1 MELGKYVAKLSIDKG
16 QFTRGLNSADK
27 EYADFCKSQL
37 EKTEQTQKQIKKL
50 YEQKN
55 NVIIKSEEELV
66 KAISNLKGEDKA
78 DLERELKDYQKYVK
92 ARETEA
98 KKLARAE
105 EASAKKIL
113 AQKKRDEAETARL
126 IEKSRKDEERAFK
139 QREAQRKREIRQLDE
154 LKQRVL
160 TWSSIAI
167 TIPIT
172 LGTRKAFRDYVE
184 FQEQLI
190 NVKAVTNATEKDMR
204 ALTESAIEMSQTFAW
219 TGKEIASGFLEIA
232 QAGYDASEILTLSKD
247 IMILASAGMKDVAF
261 TSELVVTTLKAFNM
275 EAEESKRII
284 DVFASS
290 AARSVSSLDKISA
303 SLKYT
308 AGLWG
313 SQNWEIENLIG
324 VLDVLFDTGVRGEKA
339 GRLLASAIN
348 SIQKPTKEASAVIKR
363 LTGDVKALDPATND
377 IISIVKKLTEAG
389 ATNRDVVTIFGKT
402 GNEIILRLMDNV
414 DKLDK
419 AVEEVT
425 GQTGEAARQASTQL
439 ESLSNAWKIV
449 TNKMTAFSKKVFG
462 VIEPAL
468 TTIVN
473 GIGSIFDTLNKLPD
487 FFKVLL
493 SFGVV
498 LGGLAPVALKASM
511 AIGGVI
517 KSIQAMTVVTTGL
530 QLALLPTMGIL
541 AGVGVAVGGIA
552 YAYGKAKKDH
562 AEWVSSVREGEK
574 VFSESG
580 KSVDDA
586 VRSLRELYATAGDSK
601 KVKEG
606 LEELAE
612 VFPNLRNQLNK
623 NADDTT
629 RAMSVL
635 TDEYQKLLE
644 AREESSGKAVK
655 MESDPRAKEIAEL
668 QSKLATFN
676 KEIEKSASHLAKYEN
691 EVKELGEEMTR
702 VFGTDYS
709 NASIFTIL
717 EKLSTSNIDTVS
729 QIFEKASGG
738 SWYFDGAIKDLTDYF
753 REMLKVKEELDK
765 ATRTPVSI
773 KIDYAKGKVDLAEK
787 IQEIV
792 GELETKTR
800 PIRIKYQLE
809 GDSADKEAFEK
820 EYASAIS
827 SALGSSLDSL
837 LDEFGQD
844 LEDINFI
851 DSFGNVSQQI
861 KNYAKEASQM
871 IESAFSSG
879 DFRVIENLLDDFYS
893 TMTGENRAGFEAS
906 LEILNEMAKKQK
918 ELLEVE
924 KKINTLADRPD
935 TDKAKAKQLEKAKTL
950 QDEILDLSKD
960 LESTERQQIQNLF
973 ALLEYSKK
981 INKTSGKSG
990 GILDWWEQIVEKMK
1004 QAREAIAGVGDVT
1017 SVLERLE
1024 DFNLG
1029 EGVGVKEVT
1038 EEVEKFL
1045 DAFKSN
1051 KEMFALMD
1059 NFNILGH
1066 AISAT
1071 AKKVDGEFIKSLEGM
1086 GLSTAPELATKA
1098 YGELLNTISDLT
1110 DRQLAYAI
1118 ALQDGNSNMFDYKT
1132 LVASTEAEI
1141 RKAENAVDD
1150 FLVSI
1155 GELSR
1160 AEANAN
1166 KAQRD
1171 FNQAFV
1177 DSKGID
1183 KLKAKIK
1190 EGTASLYEIDEV
1202 LKAIESDNLGDF
1214 SSITDNVTALGGA
1227 IITTWGEA
1235 SKLKK
1240 EIKELKEEGAEESKA
1255 ELEKKEFELKI
1266 NKEQLKK
1273 ELEMVSEKIKK
1284 AINLSNVFND
1294 AIKGAVDLG
1303 KALKNADST
1312 AVNLSETI
1320 ESATRSFI
1328 SLGAAITN
1336 MIVPGLGTA
1345 ISLGLELI
1353 ETVAKGI
1360 ASLFSSSED
1369 EVFTAQM
1376 RFELDSESELAIEAL
1391 KEKFNDYGEQLAD
1404 AITSGVKSG
1413 SSNSKKFIS
1422 EIVFDMVAQSILDTT
1437 TYKKMLGDAMKDL
1450 WESAFSPDVSTKQ
1463 EVIEQKKATAEVAKA
1478 KMDAIGTYKTL
1489 AKAESEAR
1497 WSYENSKKGLNA
1509 VSGFFTG
1516 DTKRLEKEW
1525 KEAKKQL
1532 ELWEAY
1538 NKEYQKLIKE
1548 AAQLQGEVDDLIG
1561 DASDVK
1567 FDTTGLEE
1575 GVGQITKMME
1585 SLYDAL
1591 EMGEDDNKFQD
1602 IADGIANALSN
1613 AVISGDYSQF
1623 KKAVY
1628 SMVLENVVEAVA
1640 KSSVLKGKVET
1651 LVNSVVGSGEDFTMN
1666 DAHKILAEVDSLWKE
1681 ATDTSQP
1688 LGQLFEG
1695 LRESM
1700 AQFGE
1705 FDINVNPANVVTAI
1719 PSQVQDKLVAAI
1731 ESVAENLSQA
1741 ITEAGLNSHINEV
1754 LITTAYITQMITDS
1768 VLIQNATFDM
1778 SGDIVLSNVGG
1789 ESLVDWME
1797 SFVTELVN
1805 NSTP

>member
-1 MELGKYVAKLSIDKG
+1 M
-16 QFTRGLNSADK
+16 
-27 EYADFCKSQL
+27 
-37 EKTEQTQKQIKKL
+37 
-50 YEQKN
+50 
-55 NVIIKSEEELV
+55 
-66 KAISNLKGEDKA
+66 
-78 DLERELKDYQKYVK
+78 
-92 ARETEA
+92 
-98 KKLARAE
+98 
-105 EASAKKIL
+105 
-113 AQKKRDEAETARL
+113 
-126 IEKSRKDEERAFK
+126 
-139 QREAQRKREIRQLDE
+139 
-154 LKQRVL
+154 
-160 TWSSIAI
+160 
-167 TIPIT
+167 
-172 LGTRKAFRDYVE
+172 
-184 FQEQLI
+184 
-190 NVKAVTNATEKDMR
+190 
-204 ALTESAIEMSQTFAW
+204 
-219 TGKEIASGFLEIA
+219 
-232 QAGYDASEILTLSKD
+232 
-247 IMILASAGMKDVAF
+247 
-261 TSELVVTTLKAFNM
+261 
-275 EAEESKRII
+275 
-284 DVFASS
+284 
-290 AARSVSSLDKISA
+290 
-303 SLKYT
+303 
-308 AGLWG
+308 
-313 SQNWEIENLIG
+313 
-324 VLDVLFDTGVRGEKA
+324 
-339 GRLLASAIN
+339 
-348 SIQKPTKEASAVIKR
+348 
-363 LTGDVKALDPATND
+363 
-377 IISIVKKLTEAG
+377 
-389 ATNRDVVTIFGKT
+389 
-402 GNEIILRLMDNV
+402 
-414 DKLDK
+414 
-419 AVEEVT
+419 
-425 GQTGEAARQASTQL
+425 
-439 ESLSNAWKIV
+439 
-449 TNKMTAFSKKVFG
+449 
-462 VIEPAL
+462 
-468 TTIVN
+468 
-473 GIGSIFDTLNKLPD
+473 
-487 FFKVLL
+487 
-493 SFGVV
+493 
-498 LGGLAPVALKASM
+498 
-511 AIGGVI
+511 
-517 KSIQAMTVVTTGL
+517 
-530 QLALLPTMGIL
+530 
-541 AGVGVAVGGIA
+541 
-552 YAYGKAKKDH
+552 
-562 AEWVSSVREGEK
+562 
-574 VFSESG
+574 
-580 KSVDDA
+580 
-586 VRSLRELYATAGDSK
+586 
-601 KVKEG
+601 
-606 LEELAE
+606 
-612 VFPNLRNQLNK
+612 
-623 NADDTT
+623 
-629 RAMSVL
+629 
-635 TDEYQKLLE
+635 
-644 AREESSGKAVK
+644 
-655 MESDPRAKEIAEL
+655 
-668 QSKLATFN
+668 
-676 KEIEKSASHLAKYEN
+676 
-691 EVKELGEEMTR
+691 
-702 VFGTDYS
+702 
-709 NASIFTIL
+709 
-717 EKLSTSNIDTVS
+717 
-729 QIFEKASGG
+729 
-738 SWYFDGAIKDLTDYF
+738 
-753 REMLKVKEELDK
+753 
-765 ATRTPVSI
+765 
-773 KIDYAKGKVDLAEK
+773 
-787 IQEIV
+787 
-792 GELETKTR
+792 
-800 PIRIKYQLE
+800 E

-837 LDEFGQD
+837 LDEFWQD

-851 DSFGNVSQQI
+851 DSFGNVSGQI
-861 KNYAKEASQM
+861 KAYAKEASQM

-906 LEILNEMAKKQK
+906 LEILNKMAKKQK

-924 KKINTLADRPD
+924 KNINALADLPD
-935 TDKAKAKQLEKAKTL
+935 TEKAEEEQLEKAKTL

-960 LESTERQQIQNLF
+960 LDSTERQQIQNLF

-1029 EGVGVKEVT
+1029 EGVGVEEVT

-1045 DAFKSN
+1045 DAFKDN

-1214 SSITDNVTALGGA
+1214 SSIIDNVTALGGA
-1227 IITTWGEA
+1227 ITTTWGEA

-1240 EIKELKEEGAEESKA
+1240 EIKELKKEGTEESKA
-1255 ELEKKEFELKI
+1255 ELEKKEFVLKI

-1303 KALKNADST
+1303 KALKNPDST

-1328 SLGAAITN
+1328 KAGVAIAN
-1336 MIVPGLGTA
+1336 VIVPGLGDA
-1345 ISLGLELI
+1345 ISAGLELV

-1360 ASLFSSSED
+1360 ASWFSDSED

-1376 RFELDSESELAIEAL
+1376 RFELDKESELAIEAL
-1391 KEKFNDYGEQLAD
+1391 KEKFSDYGEQLAN

-1413 SSNSKKFIS
+1413 SSDSKKFIS
-1422 EIVFDMVAQSILDTT
+1422 EIVYDMVAQSILDTT

-1463 EVIEQKKATAEVAKA
+1463 EVIEQKKATAEIAKA
-1478 KMDAIGTYKTL
+1478 KMDAIGTYETL
-1489 AKAESEAR
+1489 YKRERALKEKYDDTGNFWDWLSGEQAKAEA
-1497 WSYENSKKGLNA
+1497 
-1509 VSGFFTG
+1509 
-1516 DTKRLEKEW
+1516 EW

-1532 ELWEAY
+1532 ETWEAY
-1538 NKEYQKLIKE
+1538 NEEYQKLKKE
-1548 AAQLQGEVDDLIG
+1548 YTQLQGEVDDLIG

-1567 FDTTGLEE
+1567 FDTSGLEE
-1575 GVGQITKMME
+1575 GVAQITKMME

-1591 EMGEDDNKFQD
+1591 EMGEDDKKFQD

-1719 PSQVQDKLVAAI
+1719 PSQVQDKLVTAI

>member
-92 ARETEA
+92 TREAEA

-172 LGTRKAFRDYVE
+172 LGTRKAFQDYVE

-247 IMILASAGMKDVAF
+247 VMILASAGMKDVAF

-275 EAEESKRII
+275 EADESKRII

-348 SIQKPTKEASAVIKR
+348 SLQKPTKEASAVIQR

-419 AVEEVT
+419 AVEVVT
-425 GQTGEAARQASTQL
+425 GQTGEASRQASTQL
-439 ESLSNAWKIV
+439 ESLSSAWKIV
-449 TNKMTAFSKKVFG
+449 TNKMTAFSKQVFG
-462 VIEPAL
+462 IIEPAL
-468 TTIVN
+468 TTLVN
-473 GIGSIFDTLNKLPD
+473 GIGSIFETLNKLPD
-487 FFKVLL
+487 MFKVLL

-623 NADDTT
+623 NADDTA

-655 MESDPRAKEIAEL
+655 MESDPRVKEIAEL
-668 QSKLATFN
+668 QNELAKFN
-676 KEIEKSASHLAKYEN
+676 KEIEKSASHLATYEKSM
-691 EVKELGEEMTR
+691 EELGKEMTR

-717 EKLSTSNIDTVS
+717 EKLSTSNLDTVS
-729 QIFEKASGG
+729 RIFEDAGDGG
-738 SWYFDGAIKDLTDYF
+738 SLYFTGAIKDLTEYF

-765 ATRTPVSI
+765 ATKVPVSI
-773 KIDYAKGKVDLAEK
+773 KIDYEKGKVDLAEK

-820 EYASAIS
+820 EYASAIA
-827 SALGSSLDSL
+827 SALGSSLDTL
-837 LDEFGQD
+837 LSEFGQD
-844 LEDINFI
+844 LKDINFI
-851 DSFGNVSQQI
+851 DSFGNVSGQI
-861 KNYAKEASQM
+861 KAYAEEASQM

-906 LEILNEMAKKQK
+906 LKILNEMAEKQK
-918 ELLEVE
+918 KLLEVE
-924 KKINTLADRPD
+924 EKINALADLPD
-935 TDKAKAKQLEKAKTL
+935 TDKAKATQLKKAKTL
-950 QDEILDLSKD
+950 QGEILVLSGK

-973 ALLEYSKK
+973 ALLAYVNK
-981 INKTSGKSG
+981 INKASGKSG
-990 GILDWWEQIVEKMK
+990 GVLDWWEQILDKMDK
-1004 QAREAIAGVGDVT
+1004 AGKAIKSIDVT
-1017 SVLERLE
+1017 SVLKKLE
-1024 DFNLG
+1024 EFNLG

-1038 EEVEKFL
+1038 EEVKKFL

-1071 AKKVDGEFIKSLEGM
+1071 ANKVDGEFIKSLEGM

-1202 LKAIESDNLGDF
+1202 LKEIEKSNDQTFYDITNNLIDLW
-1214 SSITDNVTALGGA
+1214 DALQNTSA
-1227 IITTWGEA
+1227 NA
-1235 SKLKK
+1235 N
-1240 EIKELKEEGAEESKA
+1240 ELKEEIKKLKEEGKDTA
-1255 ELEKKEFELKI
+1255 ELEFALRL
-1266 NKEQLKK
+1266 NKEQSLSIVKGFVDEVNSFLKTGIKVADGFMDLAKGIK
-1273 ELEMVSEKIKK
+1273 ELNNASKGIGSVSDGME
-1284 AINLSNVFND
+1284 AI
-1294 AIKGAVDLG
+1294 LG
-1303 KALKNADST
+1303 SVVKVGSGIA
-1312 AVNLSETI
+1312 
-1320 ESATRSFI
+1320 
-1328 SLGAAITN
+1328 N
-1336 MIVPGLGTA
+1336 MIVPGLGDA
-1345 ISLGLELI
+1345 ISG
-1353 ETVAKGI
+1353 V
-1360 ASLFSSSED
+1360 
-1369 EVFTAQM
+1369 
-1376 RFELDSESELAIEAL
+1376 FELVSAIPDIFNAFSGVEDASTVISRINVEFDIANAGQQALEEL
-1391 KEKFNDYGEQLAD
+1391 KESYLQYGEQLSG
-1404 AITSGVKSG
+1404 AIASGVKGG
-1413 SSNSKKFIS
+1413 SLNLQNSIS
-1422 EIVFDMVAQSILDTT
+1422 DTIYEMVTQAILESAG
-1437 TYKKMLGDAMKDL
+1437 YKELLANAMEDL
-1450 WESAFSPDVSTKQ
+1450 WEDAFGA
-1463 EVIEQKKATAEVAKA
+1463 ETASLREEVAKKEGELELVRSKMSSLGSIEALRA
-1478 KMDAIGTYKTL
+1478 KEKRLKKEVD
-1489 AKAESEAR
+1489 
-1497 WSYENSKKGLNA
+1497 NSKGSNKKQYEAQLKQ
-1509 VSGFFTG
+1509 
-1516 DTKRLEKEW
+1516 TKQDIEDYQFLEKQQKKLEKELA
-1525 KEAKKQL
+1525 ESKQKMQD
-1532 ELWEAY
+1532 
-1538 NKEYQKLIKE
+1538 N
-1548 AAQLQGEVDDLIG
+1548 IG
-1561 DASDVK
+1561 DAGDVE
-1567 FDTTGLEE
+1567 FDD
-1575 GVGQITKMME
+1575 TKLKEVAEKME
-1585 SLYDAL
+1585 AIQ
-1591 EMGEDDNKFQD
+1591 ENIK
-1602 IADGIANALSN
+1602 NALKWEEDQKAFDGLSDSIARALTT

-1623 KKAVY
+1623 KKAIY
-1628 SMVLENVVEAVA
+1628 SMVLENAINAIVESGVIADRVESLVQ
-1640 KSSVLKGKVET
+1640 KVLGDSKEQ
-1651 LVNSVVGSGEDFTMN
+1651 FTMQ
-1666 DAHKILAEVDSLWKE
+1666 DAHDIIADINSLWEE
-1681 ATDTSQP
+1681 ATDVNTPMGS
-1688 LGQLFEG
+1688 LLMG
-1695 LRESM
+1695 LRDAM
-1700 AQFGE
+1700 GQFGE

-1719 PSQVQDKLVAAI
+1719 PSQVQDKLVTAI

>member
-1 MELGKYVAKLSIDKG
+1 
-16 QFTRGLNSADK
+16 
-27 EYADFCKSQL
+27 
-37 EKTEQTQKQIKKL
+37 
-50 YEQKN
+50 
-55 NVIIKSEEELV
+55 
-66 KAISNLKGEDKA
+66 
-78 DLERELKDYQKYVK
+78 
-92 ARETEA
+92 
-98 KKLARAE
+98 
-105 EASAKKIL
+105 
-113 AQKKRDEAETARL
+113 
-126 IEKSRKDEERAFK
+126 
-139 QREAQRKREIRQLDE
+139 
-154 LKQRVL
+154 
-160 TWSSIAI
+160 
-167 TIPIT
+167 
-172 LGTRKAFRDYVE
+172 
-184 FQEQLI
+184 
-190 NVKAVTNATEKDMR
+190 
-204 ALTESAIEMSQTFAW
+204 
-219 TGKEIASGFLEIA
+219 
-232 QAGYDASEILTLSKD
+232 
-247 IMILASAGMKDVAF
+247 
-261 TSELVVTTLKAFNM
+261 
-275 EAEESKRII
+275 
-284 DVFASS
+284 
-290 AARSVSSLDKISA
+290 
-303 SLKYT
+303 
-308 AGLWG
+308 
-313 SQNWEIENLIG
+313 
-324 VLDVLFDTGVRGEKA
+324 
-339 GRLLASAIN
+339 
-348 SIQKPTKEASAVIKR
+348 
-363 LTGDVKALDPATND
+363 
-377 IISIVKKLTEAG
+377 
-389 ATNRDVVTIFGKT
+389 
-402 GNEIILRLMDNV
+402 
-414 DKLDK
+414 
-419 AVEEVT
+419 
-425 GQTGEAARQASTQL
+425 
-439 ESLSNAWKIV
+439 
-449 TNKMTAFSKKVFG
+449 
-462 VIEPAL
+462 
-468 TTIVN
+468 
-473 GIGSIFDTLNKLPD
+473 
-487 FFKVLL
+487 
-493 SFGVV
+493 VV

-623 NADDTT
+623 NADDTA

-644 AREESSGKAVK
+644 AREESSGKALS
-655 MESDPRAKEIAEL
+655 MESDPKAKEIAEL
-668 QSKLATFN
+668 QHKLDGLNATFEQTQGIIN
-676 KEIEKSASHLAKYEN
+676 RNNTLLKNLK
-691 EVKELGEEMTR
+691 KELSETLGE
-702 VFGTDYS
+702 DYS
-709 NASIFTIL
+709 NASL
-717 EKLSTSNIDTVS
+717 LSVVEKLSSLEEDSSQGIIARSNE
-729 QIFEKASGG
+729 QAPLFEKNL
-738 SWYFDGAIKDLTDYF
+738 FAILDLYKQIQSVTEQLAQAKF
-753 REMLKVKEELDK
+753 E
-765 ATRTPVSI
+765 PIQI
-773 KIDYAKGKVDLAEK
+773 KLDYAKGKVDLDEK

-809 GDSADKEAFEK
+809 GDSADKEAFGK
-820 EYASAIS
+820 EYASAIA
-827 SALGSSLDSL
+827 SALGSSLDTL
-837 LDEFGQD
+837 LDEFWQD

-851 DSFGNVSQQI
+851 DSFGNVSGQI
-861 KNYAKEASQM
+861 KAYAKEASQM

-906 LEILNEMAKKQK
+906 LEILNKMAEKQK
-918 ELLEVE
+918 EILEVE
-924 KKINTLADRPD
+924 KNINALANLPD
-935 TDKAKAKQLEKAKTL
+935 KARFDKAKAKQLEKAKTL

-960 LESTERQQIQNLF
+960 LDSTERQQIQNLF
-973 ALLEYSKK
+973 ALLKYSKK

-1045 DAFKSN
+1045 DAFKDN

-1214 SSITDNVTALGGA
+1214 SSIIDNVTALGGA
-1227 IITTWGEA
+1227 IITTWDEV

-1240 EIKELKEEGAEESKA
+1240 EIKELKKEGTEESKA

-1284 AINLSNVFND
+1284 AINLSNAFND

-1328 SLGAAITN
+1328 SLGTAITD
-1336 MIVPGLGTA
+1336 MIVPGLGTV

-1376 RFELDSESELAIEAL
+1376 RFELDKESALAIEAL

-1422 EIVFDMVAQSILDTT
+1422 EIVYDMVAQSILDTT
-1437 TYKKMLGDAMKDL
+1437 TYKKMLGDAMEDL
-1450 WESAFSPDVSTKQ
+1450 WASAFSPEVSTKQ

-1478 KMDAIGTYKTL
+1478 KMDALGTYQTL
-1489 AKAESEAR
+1489 YDREQELKEKYEDTKGFFKFKWLTGDKKKAEA
-1497 WSYENSKKGLNA
+1497 
-1509 VSGFFTG
+1509 
-1516 DTKRLEKEW
+1516 EW
-1525 KEAKKQL
+1525 KEAKAQL

-1538 NKEYQKLIKE
+1538 NEEYQKLTKE
-1548 AAQLQGEVDDLIG
+1548 AEQLQGEVDDLIG

-1567 FDTTGLEE
+1567 FDTSGLEE
-1575 GVGQITKMME
+1575 GVAQITKMME

-1591 EMGEDDNKFQD
+1591 EMGDDDKKFQD
-1602 IADGIANALSN
+1602 IADGIANSLSN

-1651 LVNSVVGSGEDFTMN
+1651 LVNSVVGSGEDFTMD

-1681 ATDTSQP
+1681 ATDTSKP

-1719 PSQVQDKLVAAI
+1719 PSQVQDKLVTAI

-1754 LITTAYITQMITDS
+1754 LITTAHITQMITDS

>member
-66 KAISNLKGEDKA
+66 KAIANLKGEDKA

-126 IEKSRKDEERAFK
+126 IEKGIKDEERAFK
-139 QREAQRKREIRQLDE
+139 QREAQRKREIKQLEE
-154 LKQRVL
+154 LKQKVL

-172 LGTRKAFRDYVE
+172 LGTRKAFQDYVE

-247 IMILASAGMKDVAF
+247 VMILASAGMKDVAF

-275 EAEESKRII
+275 EADESKRII

-348 SIQKPTKEASAVIKR
+348 SLQKPTREASAVIQR
-363 LTGDVKALDPATND
+363 LTGDVRALDPATND
-377 IISIVKKLTEAG
+377 IISIVKKITEAG
-389 ATNRDVVTIFGKT
+389 ATSRDVVTIFGKT
-402 GNEIILRLMDNV
+402 GNEVILRLMDNV
-414 DKLDK
+414 DKLDD
-419 AVEEVT
+419 AVAEVT
-425 GQTGEAARQASTQL
+425 GQTGEASRQASVQL
-439 ESLSNAWKIV
+439 ESLSSAWKIV
-449 TNKMTAFSKKVFG
+449 TNKMTAFSKQVFG
-462 VIEPAL
+462 IIEPAL
-468 TTIVN
+468 TALVN
-473 GIGSIFDTLNKLPD
+473 GIGSIFETLNKLPD
-487 FFKVLL
+487 MFKVML

-517 KSIQAMTVVTTGL
+517 KTIQAMTVVTTGL

-574 VFSESG
+574 VFTDSG
-580 KSVDDA
+580 KSVDDTI
-586 VRSLRELYATAGDSK
+586 RSLRELYATAGDSK

-623 NADDTT
+623 NADDTA

-635 TDEYQKLLE
+635 NSEYQKLLE
-644 AREESSGKAVK
+644 AREESSGKAVS
-655 MESDPRAKEIAEL
+655 MESDPKSKEIAEL
-668 QSKLATFN
+668 QN
-676 KEIEKSASHLAKYEN
+676 KIDKVNISINRFTGYIKNSEKDI
-691 EVKELGEEMTR
+691 KELGKGLTA
-702 VFGTDYS
+702 VFGTDYTNS
-709 NASIFTIL
+709 SIFTML
-717 EKLSTSNIDTVS
+717 EKLSTTSDINL
-729 QIFEKASGG
+729 EKALESSLVG
-738 SWYFDGAIKDLTDYF
+738 SLDFINYLKQVIELYRTRIELEEQLEKAKSEPIPIKL
-753 REMLKVKEELDK
+753 
-765 ATRTPVSI
+765 
-773 KIDYAKGKVDLAEK
+773 DYAKGKVDLAEK
-787 IQEIV
+787 IQEIYR
-792 GELETKTR
+792 ELERKTQ
-800 PIRIKYQLE
+800 PIRLKYQLE
-809 GDSADKEAFEK
+809 GNSADKEAFEK

-827 SALGSSLDSL
+827 SALGSSLDAL
-837 LDEFGQD
+837 LSEFGED
-844 LEDINFI
+844 LKDINFI

-861 KNYAKEASQM
+861 KTYAEEAKQM

-879 DFRVIENLLDDFYS
+879 DFRVIENLLKDFYS

-924 KKINTLADRPD
+924 EKINILADSSD
-935 TDKAKAKQLEKAKTL
+935 TDKVKAKQLEKAKTL
-950 QDEILDLSKD
+950 QDEILDLSES

-973 ALLEYSKK
+973 ALLAYAKK

-990 GILDWWEQIVEKMK
+990 GILDWWEQILDKMDK
-1004 QAREAIAGVGDVT
+1004 AGKAIKSIDVT
-1017 SVLERLE
+1017 SVLKKMEE
-1024 DFNLG
+1024 FNLG
-1029 EGVGVKEVT
+1029 DGEGIKEVT
-1038 EEVEKFL
+1038 KEVEKFL
-1045 DAFKSN
+1045 EAFKGN
-1051 KEMFALMD
+1051 EEMFALMD

-1071 AKKVDGEFIKSLEGM
+1071 AQKVDGEFIKSLEGM
-1086 GLSTAPELATKA
+1086 GLSSAPEIAVKA
-1098 YGELLNTISDLT
+1098 YGELLDTISDLT
-1110 DRQLAYAI
+1110 DRQIAYTI
-1118 ALQDGNSNMFDYKT
+1118 ALQDGKSNMFDYKT
-1132 LVASTEAEI
+1132 LAASTEAEI

-1183 KLKAKIK
+1183 KLKEKIK

-1202 LKAIESDNLGDF
+1202 LKAIEGNNSGFFLD
-1214 SSITDNVTALGGA
+1214 IIDNVVSLGSAVGA
-1227 IITTWGEA
+1227 TTSEYWKLQEELK
-1235 SKLKK
+1235 KLKDSGADK
-1240 EIKELKEEGAEESKA
+1240 DAIDKKELEIKV
-1255 ELEKKEFELKI
+1255 

-1273 ELEMVSEKIKK
+1273 EMELVSKVVNQ
-1284 AINLSNVFND
+1284 ALDFSNAFKGVV
-1294 AIKGAVDLG
+1294 KGATDLARALHGVEGASKDINEALADMNRSLAKGALAVVDM
-1303 KALKNADST
+1303 
-1312 AVNLSETI
+1312 V
-1320 ESATRSFI
+1320 
-1328 SLGAAITN
+1328 
-1336 MIVPGLGTA
+1336 VPGLGSLLSMGLDFLSALPTMIEDIFNA
-1345 ISLGLELI
+1345 FSGVEDASTVISKINIEFDIANAGQQALE
-1353 ETVAKGI
+1353 E
-1360 ASLFSSSED
+1360 
-1369 EVFTAQM
+1369 
-1376 RFELDSESELAIEAL
+1376 L
-1391 KEKFNDYGEQLAD
+1391 KESYLQYGEQLSG
-1404 AITSGVKSG
+1404 AIASGVKGDSLNLQ
-1413 SSNSKKFIS
+1413 NSIS
-1422 EIVFDMVAQSILDTT
+1422 DTIYEMVTQTILESAG
-1437 TYKKMLGDAMKDL
+1437 YKEMLADAMEDL
-1450 WESAFSPDVSTKQ
+1450 WEDAFDA
-1463 EVIEQKKATAEVAKA
+1463 ETASLREEVAKKEGELEQVRSKMSSLGSIEALRA
-1478 KMDAIGTYKTL
+1478 KEKRLKKEVDNSKGSNKKQYKAQLKQTQQDIKDYEYL
-1489 AKAESEAR
+1489 EKQQKKLEQELAES
-1497 WSYENSKKGLNA
+1497 
-1509 VSGFFTG
+1509 
-1516 DTKRLEKEW
+1516 
-1525 KEAKKQL
+1525 KQKIQD
-1532 ELWEAY
+1532 
-1538 NKEYQKLIKE
+1538 N
-1548 AAQLQGEVDDLIG
+1548 IG
-1561 DASDVK
+1561 DASDVS
-1567 FDTTGLEE
+1567 FDD
-1575 GVGQITKMME
+1575 TKLKEVAEKMKAIQE
-1585 SLYDAL
+1585 NIKKAL
-1591 EMGEDDNKFQD
+1591 EWEEDQKIFQD
-1602 IADGIANALSN
+1602 MSDSISKSLAN

-1623 KKAVY
+1623 KKAIY
-1628 SMVLENVVEAVA
+1628 SMVLENAVNAIVESGVIAD
-1640 KSSVLKGKVET
+1640 KVET
-1651 LVNSVVGSGEDFTMN
+1651 LVNKVLGKDKKAFTMQ
-1666 DAHKILAEVDSLWKE
+1666 DAHEIIAEIDNLWKE
-1681 ATDTSQP
+1681 ATDVNTPMGS
-1688 LGQLFEG
+1688 LLMGV
-1695 LRESM
+1695 REAM
-1700 AQFGE
+1700 GQFGE
-1705 FDINVNPANVVTAI
+1705 FDINVNPASVVTAI
-1719 PSQVQDKLVAAI
+1719 PSQVQDKLVTAI

>member
-92 ARETEA
+92 TREAEA

-247 IMILASAGMKDVAF
+247 VMILASAGMKDVAF
-261 TSELVVTTLKAFNM
+261 TSELVVTTLKSFNM

-348 SIQKPTKEASAVIKR
+348 SIQKPTNEASAVIKR

-468 TTIVN
+468 TTLVN

-498 LGGLAPVALKASM
+498 LGGLAPIALKASM

-517 KSIQAMTVVTTGL
+517 KTIQAMTVVTTGL

-623 NADDTT
+623 NADDTA

-644 AREESSGKAVK
+644 AREESSGKVVK

-676 KEIEKSASHLAKYEN
+676 KEIEKNASHLAKYEN

-837 LDEFGQD
+837 LDEFEQD

-893 TMTGENRAGFEAS
+893 SMTGENRAGFEAS

-924 KKINTLADRPD
+924 KNINALADRPD
-935 TDKAKAKQLEKAKTL
+935 TDKAKAKQLKKAKTL
-950 QDEILDLSKD
+950 QDEILDLSIN

-973 ALLEYSKK
+973 ALLEYLKK

-1045 DAFKSN
+1045 DAFKDN

-1071 AKKVDGEFIKSLEGM
+1071 ATKVDGEFIKSLEGM

-1177 DSKGID
+1177 DSKGIEA
-1183 KLKAKIK
+1183 LKAKIK
-1190 EGTASLYEIDEV
+1190 EGTANLYEIDEV
-1202 LKAIESDNLGDF
+1202 LKEIEKSNDQTFYDITNNLIDLW
-1214 SSITDNVTALGGA
+1214 DALQNTSA
-1227 IITTWGEA
+1227 NA
-1235 SKLKK
+1235 N
-1240 EIKELKEEGAEESKA
+1240 ELKEEIKKLKDEGKDTAK
-1255 ELEKKEFELKI
+1255 LEFALKL
-1266 NKEQLKK
+1266 NKEQSLSIVKGFVDEVNSFLKTGIKVADGFMDLAKGIK
-1273 ELEMVSEKIKK
+1273 ELNNASKGIGSVSDGME
-1284 AINLSNVFND
+1284 AI
-1294 AIKGAVDLG
+1294 LG
-1303 KALKNADST
+1303 SVVKVGS
-1312 AVNLSETI
+1312 S
-1320 ESATRSFI
+1320 
-1328 SLGAAITN
+1328 ITN
-1336 MIVPGLGTA
+1336 MIVPGLGDA
-1345 ISLGLELI
+1345 ISGVFELVSAIPDIFNAFSGVEDASTVISRINIEFDIANAGQQALEELKESYLQYGEQLSGAI
-1353 ETVAKGI
+1353 ASGVKGDSLSLQNSISDTIYEMVTQAILESAGYKEMLADAMEDLWKDAFGAETASLREEVAKKEGELEQVR
-1360 ASLFSSSED
+1360 S
-1369 EVFTAQM
+1369 QM
-1376 RFELDSESELAIEAL
+1376 SNLGSIEAL
-1391 KEKFNDYGEQLAD
+1391 KAKEKRLKKEVDNSKGNNKKQYQEQLKQIQQD
-1404 AITSGVKSG
+1404 I
-1413 SSNSKKFIS
+1413 
-1422 EIVFDMVAQSILDTT
+1422 
-1437 TYKKMLGDAMKDL
+1437 KDYQFL
-1450 WESAFSPDVSTKQ
+1450 EKR
-1463 EVIEQKKATAEVAKA
+1463 QKE
-1478 KMDAIGTYKTL
+1478 
-1489 AKAESEAR
+1489 
-1497 WSYENSKKGLNA
+1497 
-1509 VSGFFTG
+1509 
-1516 DTKRLEKEW
+1516 LEKELA
-1525 KEAKKQL
+1525 ESKQKIQD
-1532 ELWEAY
+1532 
-1538 NKEYQKLIKE
+1538 NT
-1548 AAQLQGEVDDLIG
+1548 G
-1561 DASDVK
+1561 DAGDVS
-1567 FDTTGLEE
+1567 FDD
-1575 GVGQITKMME
+1575 TKLKEVAEKMKAIQE
-1585 SLYDAL
+1585 
-1591 EMGEDDNKFQD
+1591 NIK
-1602 IADGIANALSN
+1602 NALKWEEDQKAFDGLSDSIARALTT

-1623 KKAVY
+1623 KKAIY
-1628 SMVLENVVEAVA
+1628 SMVLENAINAIVESGVIADRVESLVQ
-1640 KSSVLKGKVET
+1640 KVLGDSKKQ
-1651 LVNSVVGSGEDFTMN
+1651 FTMQ
-1666 DAHKILAEVDSLWKE
+1666 DAHDIIADINSLWEE
-1681 ATDTSQP
+1681 ATDINTPMGS
-1688 LGQLFEG
+1688 LLMG

-1705 FDINVNPANVVTAI
+1705 FDINVNPASVVTAI
-1719 PSQVQDKLVAAI
+1719 PSQVQDKLVTAI

>member
-1 MELGKYVAKLSIDKG
+1 M
-16 QFTRGLNSADK
+16 
-27 EYADFCKSQL
+27 
-37 EKTEQTQKQIKKL
+37 
-50 YEQKN
+50 
-55 NVIIKSEEELV
+55 
-66 KAISNLKGEDKA
+66 
-78 DLERELKDYQKYVK
+78 
-92 ARETEA
+92 
-98 KKLARAE
+98 
-105 EASAKKIL
+105 
-113 AQKKRDEAETARL
+113 
-126 IEKSRKDEERAFK
+126 
-139 QREAQRKREIRQLDE
+139 
-154 LKQRVL
+154 
-160 TWSSIAI
+160 
-167 TIPIT
+167 
-172 LGTRKAFRDYVE
+172 
-184 FQEQLI
+184 
-190 NVKAVTNATEKDMR
+190 
-204 ALTESAIEMSQTFAW
+204 
-219 TGKEIASGFLEIA
+219 
-232 QAGYDASEILTLSKD
+232 
-247 IMILASAGMKDVAF
+247 
-261 TSELVVTTLKAFNM
+261 
-275 EAEESKRII
+275 
-284 DVFASS
+284 
-290 AARSVSSLDKISA
+290 
-303 SLKYT
+303 
-308 AGLWG
+308 
-313 SQNWEIENLIG
+313 
-324 VLDVLFDTGVRGEKA
+324 
-339 GRLLASAIN
+339 
-348 SIQKPTKEASAVIKR
+348 
-363 LTGDVKALDPATND
+363 KALDPDTND
-377 IISIVKKLTEAG
+377 IIYIVKKLTEAG

-414 DKLDK
+414 DKLDE

-439 ESLSNAWKIV
+439 ESLSSAWKIV
-449 TNKMTAFSKKVFG
+449 TNKMTAFSKQVFG
-462 VIEPAL
+462 AIEPAL

-473 GIGSIFDTLNKLPD
+473 GIGSIFETLNKLPD
-487 FFKVLL
+487 MFKVLL

-623 NADDTT
+623 NADDTA

-655 MESDPRAKEIAEL
+655 MESDPRAKEIAIL
-668 QSKLATFN
+668 QNELATFN
-676 KEIEKSASHLAKYEN
+676 KEIEKNASHLARYERSM
-691 EVKELGEEMTR
+691 KELGEEMTR

-717 EKLSTSNIDTVS
+717 EKLSTSNLDTVS
-729 QIFEKASGG
+729 RIFEDAGDGG
-738 SWYFDGAIKDLTDYF
+738 SWYFKGAIKDLTDYY
-753 REMLKVKEELDK
+753 REMLEVKEKLDK

-773 KIDYAKGKVDLAEK
+773 KLDYAKGKVDLAEK

-800 PIRIKYQLE
+800 PVRIKYQLE
-809 GDSADKEAFEK
+809 DDSADKEAFGK
-820 EYASAIS
+820 EYASAIA

-837 LDEFGQD
+837 LDEFWQD

-851 DSFGNVSQQI
+851 DSFGNVSGQI
-861 KNYAKEASQM
+861 KAYAKEASQM

-924 KKINTLADRPD
+924 KKINALADLPD

-1045 DAFKSN
+1045 DAFKDN

-1155 GELSR
+1155 GELFR
-1160 AEANAN
+1160 AQANAN

-1171 FNQAFV
+1171 FNQA
-1177 DSKGID
+1177 
-1183 KLKAKIK
+1183 L
-1190 EGTASLYEIDEV
+1190 
-1202 LKAIESDNLGDF
+1202 
-1214 SSITDNVTALGGA
+1214 
-1227 IITTWGEA
+1227 
-1235 SKLKK
+1235 
-1240 EIKELKEEGAEESKA
+1240 
-1255 ELEKKEFELKI
+1255 
-1266 NKEQLKK
+1266 
-1273 ELEMVSEKIKK
+1273 
-1284 AINLSNVFND
+1284 
-1294 AIKGAVDLG
+1294 
-1303 KALKNADST
+1303 
-1312 AVNLSETI
+1312 
-1320 ESATRSFI
+1320 
-1328 SLGAAITN
+1328 
-1336 MIVPGLGTA
+1336 
-1345 ISLGLELI
+1345 
-1353 ETVAKGI
+1353 
-1360 ASLFSSSED
+1360 
-1369 EVFTAQM
+1369 
-1376 RFELDSESELAIEAL
+1376 
-1391 KEKFNDYGEQLAD
+1391 
-1404 AITSGVKSG
+1404 
-1413 SSNSKKFIS
+1413 
-1422 EIVFDMVAQSILDTT
+1422 
-1437 TYKKMLGDAMKDL
+1437 
-1450 WESAFSPDVSTKQ
+1450 
-1463 EVIEQKKATAEVAKA
+1463 
-1478 KMDAIGTYKTL
+1478 
-1489 AKAESEAR
+1489 
-1497 WSYENSKKGLNA
+1497 
-1509 VSGFFTG
+1509 
-1516 DTKRLEKEW
+1516 
-1525 KEAKKQL
+1525 
-1532 ELWEAY
+1532 
-1538 NKEYQKLIKE
+1538 
-1548 AAQLQGEVDDLIG
+1548 
-1561 DASDVK
+1561 
-1567 FDTTGLEE
+1567 
-1575 GVGQITKMME
+1575 
-1585 SLYDAL
+1585 
-1591 EMGEDDNKFQD
+1591 
-1602 IADGIANALSN
+1602 
-1613 AVISGDYSQF
+1613 
-1623 KKAVY
+1623 
-1628 SMVLENVVEAVA
+1628 
-1640 KSSVLKGKVET
+1640 
-1651 LVNSVVGSGEDFTMN
+1651 
-1666 DAHKILAEVDSLWKE
+1666 
-1681 ATDTSQP
+1681 
-1688 LGQLFEG
+1688 
-1695 LRESM
+1695 
-1700 AQFGE
+1700 
-1705 FDINVNPANVVTAI
+1705 
-1719 PSQVQDKLVAAI
+1719 
-1731 ESVAENLSQA
+1731 
-1741 ITEAGLNSHINEV
+1741 
-1754 LITTAYITQMITDS
+1754 
-1768 VLIQNATFDM
+1768 
-1778 SGDIVLSNVGG
+1778 
-1789 ESLVDWME
+1789 
-1797 SFVTELVN
+1797 
-1805 NSTP
+1805 

>member
-1 MELGKYVAKLSIDKG
+1 MDLGKYVAKLSIDKG

-66 KAISNLKGEDKA
+66 KAISSLKGEDKA

-92 ARETEA
+92 TREAEA

-139 QREAQRKREIRQLDE
+139 QREAQRKREIRQLEE
-154 LKQRVL
+154 LKQKVL

-247 IMILASAGMKDVAF
+247 VMILASAGMKDVAF

-275 EAEESKRII
+275 EADESKRII

-414 DKLDK
+414 DKLDD
-419 AVEEVT
+419 AVAEVT
-425 GQTGEAARQASTQL
+425 GQTGEASRQASTQL
-439 ESLSNAWKIV
+439 ESLSSAWKIV
-449 TNKMTAFSKKVFG
+449 TNKMTAFSKQVFG
-462 VIEPAL
+462 IIEPAL
-468 TTIVN
+468 TTLVN
-473 GIGSIFDTLNKLPD
+473 GIGSIFETLNKLPD
-487 FFKVLL
+487 MFKVLL

-623 NADDTT
+623 NTNNTA

-676 KEIEKSASHLAKYEN
+676 KEIEKSASHLATYEKSM
-691 EVKELGEEMTR
+691 EELGEEMTR

-717 EKLSTSNIDTVS
+717 EKLSTSNLDTVS
-729 QIFEKASGG
+729 RIFEDAGDGG
-738 SWYFDGAIKDLTDYF
+738 SWYFKGAIKDLTDYY
-753 REMLKVKEELDK
+753 REMLEVKEKLDK

-820 EYASAIS
+820 EYASAIA
-827 SALGSSLDSL
+827 SALGSSLDTL
-837 LDEFGQD
+837 LDEFWQD
-844 LEDINFI
+844 LKDINFI
-851 DSFGNVSQQI
+851 DSFGNVSGQI
-861 KNYAKEASQM
+861 KTYAEEAKQM

-893 TMTGENRAGFEAS
+893 TMTRENRAGFEAS
-906 LEILNEMAKKQK
+906 LKILNKMAEKQK

-924 KKINTLADRPD
+924 EKINTLADLPD
-935 TDKAKAKQLEKAKTL
+935 TNKAKAKQLEKAKTL
-950 QDEILDLSKD
+950 QDEMLDLSKD
-960 LESTERQQIQNLF
+960 LDSTQRQQIQNLF

-1045 DAFKSN
+1045 DAFKDN

-1066 AISAT
+1066 AISAV

-1202 LKAIESDNLGDF
+1202 LKEIEKSNDQTFYDITNNLIDLW
-1214 SSITDNVTALGGA
+1214 DALQNTSA
-1227 IITTWGEA
+1227 NA
-1235 SKLKK
+1235 N
-1240 EIKELKEEGAEESKA
+1240 ELKEEIKKLKEEGKDTA
-1255 ELEKKEFELKI
+1255 ELEFALKL
-1266 NKEQLKK
+1266 NKEQSLSIVKGFVDEVNSFLKTGIKVADGFMDLAKGIK
-1273 ELEMVSEKIKK
+1273 ELNNASKGVGSVSDGME
-1284 AINLSNVFND
+1284 AI
-1294 AIKGAVDLG
+1294 LG
-1303 KALKNADST
+1303 SVVKVGSGIA
-1312 AVNLSETI
+1312 
-1320 ESATRSFI
+1320 
-1328 SLGAAITN
+1328 N
-1336 MIVPGLGTA
+1336 MIVPGLGDA
-1345 ISLGLELI
+1345 ISGVFELVSAIPDIFNAFSGVEDASTVISRINIEFDIANAGQQALEELKESYLQYGEQLSGAIASGVKSDSLSLQNSISDTIYEMVTQAILESAGYKEMLADAMEDLWEGAFGAETAALREEVAKKEGELEL
-1353 ETVAKGI
+1353 VRSKMS
-1360 ASLFSSSED
+1360 SLGS
-1369 EVFTAQM
+1369 
-1376 RFELDSESELAIEAL
+1376 IEAL
-1391 KEKFNDYGEQLAD
+1391 KAKEKRLQKEVDNSKGSNKKQYQEQL
-1404 AITSGVKSG
+1404 K
-1413 SSNSKKFIS
+1413 
-1422 EIVFDMVAQSILDTT
+1422 Q
-1437 TYKKMLGDAMKDL
+1437 
-1450 WESAFSPDVSTKQ
+1450 TKQ
-1463 EVIEQKKATAEVAKA
+1463 DIEDYQFLEKQQKK
-1478 KMDAIGTYKTL
+1478 
-1489 AKAESEAR
+1489 
-1497 WSYENSKKGLNA
+1497 
-1509 VSGFFTG
+1509 
-1516 DTKRLEKEW
+1516 LEKELA
-1525 KEAKKQL
+1525 ESKQKIQD
-1532 ELWEAY
+1532 
-1538 NKEYQKLIKE
+1538 N
-1548 AAQLQGEVDDLIG
+1548 IG
-1561 DASDVK
+1561 DAGDVS
-1567 FDTTGLEE
+1567 FDD
-1575 GVGQITKMME
+1575 TKLKEIAEKME
-1585 SLYDAL
+1585 AIQENIKKAL
-1591 EMGEDDNKFQD
+1591 EWEEDNKIFQD
-1602 IADGIANALSN
+1602 MSDSISKSLAN

-1623 KKAVY
+1623 KKAIY
-1628 SMVLENVVEAVA
+1628 SMVLENAVNAIVESGVIADQ
-1640 KSSVLKGKVET
+1640 VET
-1651 LVNSVVGSGEDFTMN
+1651 LVNKVLGKGKEQFTMQ
-1666 DAHKILAEVDSLWKE
+1666 DAHDIIADINSLWEE
-1681 ATDTSQP
+1681 ATDVNTPMGS
-1688 LGQLFEG
+1688 LLMG
-1695 LRESM
+1695 LRDAM
-1700 AQFGE
+1700 GQFGE

-1719 PSQVQDKLVAAI
+1719 PSQVQDKLVTAI